1 METKKLTFKNY
12 NVNYMQ
18 LKETKQQLCLS
29 VVIIFLTKKK
39 NWNYNQKFSYL
50 NELSIYIIECVE

>member
-39 NWNYNQKFSYL
+39 I
-50 NELSIYIIECVE
+50 EIIIKNLAI

>member
-29 VVIIFLTKKK
+29 VVIIFLTNKKK
-39 NWNYNQKFSYL
+39 NIEIIIKNLAIYMSYL
-50 NELSIYIIECVE
+50 SIL